1 MDNKCTNIRQKCML
15 TDHTMCYFCA
25 VLFCFIF
32 RFLLTGVGVLAG
44 SLPAEAGDVRL
55 LWAGG
60 SLLLQAGFRTRKDT
74 LEDFPCQ
81 GLSLRVSY
89 NKKIYLC
96 GFWRER

>member
-1 MDNKCTNIRQKCML
+1 MNRDLICLSLFFSLFFL
-15 TDHTMCYFCA
+15 TGCAAA